1 MASKK
6 EKRTGLYMFDDG
18 SIEYAPDFKS
28 TVFADEYEMMV
39 AHQPLSRDPYKTII
53 SMNGIAVT
61 VDRQKEQT
69 EMILRQQ
76 AEAIVSI
83 EKHYAEG
90 GSELMLEIPDWTSK
104 QDTRINRH

>member
-18 SIEYAPDFKS
+18 FIEYAPDFKS

-61 VDRQKEQT
+61 VESSKRTNRNDLTSTGRSNSEHRKT
-69 EMILRQQ
+69 LCRR
-76 AEAIVSI
+76 
-83 EKHYAEG
+83 